1 LSKRAFIL
9 IVFHYVLLINN
20 VKAHAVINLHKNN
33 TRLFYL
39 QKPDTTRPAT
49 DTIRKNVD
57 SLKVKDGDEDVV
69 ESKVDY
75 DADDSIKI
83 EAENKKVFLYG
94 NATVHYQDFD
104 LKAAYIEID
113 NNTSQI
119 TAVGVPD
126 SNGIPQGSP
135 EFKQGKDEMK
145 SEKVIYNFKTKRGKI
160 FGILTKQND
169 FFIFGEQVKKDSS
182 NVMYIKKMKCIP
194 CEFEDAK
201 IYFRASRA
209 KIIPNDKIVTGP
221 VFLEVSNIPTPL
233 GLPFG
238 FFPNVKKEKSKTGI
252 IIPSYGYSA
261 TQGFYLQN
269 FGLFLPVSNKLHIS
283 LFATYYSSG
292 SWAINASGGT
302 ATPMFLYKVNYKYS
316 GSLNIAY
323 SRNVTGIPE
332 DHIIGDPNALSKV
345 DNFRI
350 TWNHTQDNRF
360 NPTIRFSAAVDAGSP
375 GFGKYNNQSPTTYL
389 QSTLQSNI
397 AFTKMFR
404 SSTLTINAGVIEDLV
419 QKTISVN
426 APQLTYAVNRMYPF
440 KNPAH
445 STQNWLDKL
454 YIDYSL
460 QTKAS
465 LNIKDSLL
473 TTPAAASALQYGL
486 YQSIPI
492 GTNISLLKY
501 FTLSPSAAFQQYT
514 NFQTAEEVYNPDT
527 KTINTFVRRAP
538 AVAFDQSYQ
547 VNLTTRVYGDYLFK
561 SKLIKQIRHQII
573 PTVGFVYHPDM
584 QNPNLNFYKRLNDSL
599 GTYYSR
605 FQNGLFGGPAGAQSG
620 AITFNINN
628 TFDAKIRQKTDTSIS
643 YRKVNLL
650 QMLSISGSY
659 DIAAKKN
666 KLSLLNL
673 TARTALFKN
682 IVSVN
687 FTAVFDP
694 YKLDTYGQRTDIL
707 TSPRFTNCNF
717 SVNGTLTNAQIKA
730 LKDSKQP
737 FSIGLA
743 YNLNF
748 IKAVAAVPNPENLV
762 TLPST
767 ANTFQQILSG
777 TFSVKPTPNW
787 KFDIRTGYDFV
798 LKNINYTSFTIYRD
812 LRCWEAHITWVPF
825 GFSKQYMLTL
835 NLKVASLR
843 DLKIP
848 KQKLWQDNL

>member
-1 LSKRAFIL
+1 M
-9 IVFHYVLLINN
+9 VLINN
-20 VKAHAVINLHKNN
+20 VKAHAFFN
-33 TRLFYL
+33 FYGNIKPIIFV
-39 QKPDTTRPAT
+39 QKPDTTKPAT
-49 DTIRKNVD
+49 DTIRKNID
-57 SLKVKDGDEDVV
+57 SLKLKDTDDSGIET
-69 ESKVDY
+69 KVDY

-94 NATVHYQDFD
+94 NATVHYDDFD

-113 NNTSQI
+113 NNISQI
-119 TAVGVPD
+119 TAVGIPD
-126 SNGIPQGSP
+126 SNGTIKGSP
-135 EFKQGKDEMK
+135 EFKQGKDQMK

-169 FFIFGEQVKKDSS
+169 FFIFGEQVKKDSN

-221 VFLEVSNIPTPL
+221 VFLEISNIPTPL

-269 FGLFLPVSNKLHIS
+269 MGLFLPVSNKLHIS

-292 SWAINASGGT
+292 SWAINATPGA

-323 SRNVTGIPE
+323 SHNVTGIPE
-332 DHIIGDPNALSKV
+332 DHIKGDPNALSTSN
-345 DNFRI
+345 NFRI
-350 TWNHTQDNRF
+350 GWSHTQDNRF
-360 NPTIRFSAAVDAGSP
+360 NPTIRFSAQVDASSP
-375 GFGKYNNQSPTTYL
+375 NFGHFNNQSSAIYL
-389 QSTLQSNI
+389 QSTLLSNI
-397 AFTKMFR
+397 SFAKMFR
-404 SSTLTINAGVIEDLV
+404 SSTLTINASASEDLV
-419 QKTISVN
+419 NKSITIN

-440 KNPAH
+440 KNSAH
-445 STQNWLDKL
+445 TTQTWVDKL

-460 QTKAS
+460 QSKAS
-465 LNIKDSLL
+465 LNNIKDSLL
-473 TTPAAASALQYGL
+473 FTHQGSGAIQYGL

-501 FTLSPSAAFQQYT
+501 FTLSPTASFQQYT
-514 NFQTAEEVYNPDT
+514 NFQTTEKKYDPDT
-527 KTINTFVRRAP
+527 KTVNTFVRRVP
-538 AVAFDQSYQ
+538 ALAFDQSYQ

-561 SKLIKQIRHQII
+561 SKLIKQIRHQIT

-584 QNPNLNFYKRLNDSL
+584 QNGNLSFYKQVTDSNKI
-599 GTYYSR
+599 TSYYSR
-605 FQNGLFGGPAGAQSG
+605 FQNGLFGGPIGAQSG
-620 AITFNINN
+620 SITFNINN

-643 YRKVNLL
+643 YKKVALL
-650 QMLSISGSY
+650 QMLSFNGSY
-659 DIAAKKN
+659 NIMAKTN

-682 IVSVN
+682 IVNLN
-687 FTAVFDP
+687 FVAVFDP
-694 YKLDTYGQRTDIL
+694 YAVNTLGTRDTVFEINRDHSKLL
-707 TSPRFTNCNF
+707 RFTNCTF
-717 SVNGTLTNAQIKA
+717 SAGATVTNTQFKA

-737 FSIGLA
+737 FSVGLA

-748 IKAVAAVPNPENLV
+748 IKGVTAAPNPENLV
-762 TLPST
+762 TLPSS
-767 ANTFQQILSG
+767 ANTFQQILSS

-787 KFDIRTGYDFV
+787 KFDITTGYDFK
-798 LKNINYTSFTIYRD
+798 LKNINYTRFTIYRD

-825 GFSKQYMLTL
+825 GFSKQYMLTF